1 MFSLHFLGRGAAFNV
16 TEGNTAACVKNGEEL
31 LLLDCGETV
40 FYQLMKQH
48 LLDGVKRLTVAVSH
62 LHSDHCG
69 SLGSLGHYCRYA
81 LGIRMTLLVPREEAY
96 VQELGQLLR
105 IFGNDENSVE
115 MIPAEDWTGMEGID
129 SLRYVPTQHAEGMRC
144 FSFEL
149 QTREGAVFYSADTRT
164 TETLQA
170 FLRAHEDIAGI
181 YMDATDADYPG
192 NVHLPVTRLIE
203 AVPQELRGRTVLMH
217 LNGPRVAEMG
227 KAMGFGIAKG
237 AFAE

>member
-69 SLGSLGHYCRYA
+69 SLGSLGHYCRYV

-96 VQELGQLLR
+96 VQELGQLLC

-129 SLRYVPTQHAEGMRC
+129 SLRYVPTEHAEGMQC
-144 FSFEL
+144 HSFVME
-149 QTREGAVFYSADTRT
+149 TDEGAVFYSADTCT
-164 TETLQA
+164 AATLQD
-170 FLRAHEDIAGI
+170 FLKEHQNVFAI
-181 YMDATDADYPG
+181 YMDTTSADYPG
-192 NVHLPVTRLIE
+192 NVHLSLNKLTE
-203 AVPQELRGRTVLMH
+203 ALPANLRDRTWLMH
-217 LNGPRVAEMG
+217 VNGPAVIEQGLQLGFRVVSVC
-227 KAMGFGIAKG
+227 
-237 AFAE
+237 